1 MKTIGIVGS
10 RRRDTAEDLEL
21 TRKEFLAIYE
31 KGDTLVSGGCP
42 LGADHMAE
50 IFAKEYGIPIKI
62 HYAEWDKYGRGAGF
76 QRNKYIAED
85 ADVLIACVSPDRK
98 GGTEDT
104 IKKSLALHKTI
115 FLVPQPKPEV
125 EEKKEPD
132 SESWIFDAQGT

>member
-10 RRRDTAEDLEL
+10 RSRDTEEDLEL
-21 TRKEFLAIYE
+21 TRKEFLKIYE

-42 LGADHMAE
+42 KGGDRFCE
-50 IFAKEYGIPIKI
+50 VFAKQYNIPIKI

-85 ADVLIACVSPDRK
+85 ADVLIAVVSPDRK

-104 IKKSLALHKTI
+104 IRKALGLGKTI
-115 FLVPQPKPEV
+115 ALVPQPTVKGDTLE
-125 EEKKEPD
+125 D
-132 SESWIFDAQGT
+132 LLFGD